1 MLIFVGSL
9 LWWQQD
15 AAGGNKNGEASRK
28 TAKKVGIFHFE
39 NSMNTSKWG
48 GAGIKIQIWLF
59 EKLAAWRAVGFET
72 RVNDGTC

>member
-15 AAGGNKNGEASRK
+15 AAGGNKNGGS
-28 TAKKVGIFHFE
+28 KK
-39 NSMNTSKWG
+39 NRQKKWVFFILKIPWIYQRW

-59 EKLAAWRAVGFET
+59 EKLAAWIPVGFET

>member
-15 AAGGNKNGEASRK
+15 AAGGNKNGGS
-28 TAKKVGIFHFE
+28 KKNRQKSGYFSFWKFHE
-39 NSMNTSKWG
+39 YIKGEHWE
-48 GAGIKIQIWLF
+48 GIKIQIWLF
-59 EKLAAWRAVGFET
+59 EKLAAWIPVGFET